1 MPPTKATKPTAVRS
15 ANAPAPSAPVA
26 PPPAPLATPA
36 SPPVRV
42 GESGLSKASKILLL
56 VGAILSTGLAVMMV
70 GMAIFMGAVF
80 SEFEAE
86 AQEQDPS
93 FRFPGPLFLAFYGIW
108 GLLYAAGA
116 VCAFVGWRKA
126 SAGDLDSGFVWGLI
140 GSLLPPFNVVIL
152 LGAIFAKVCPEA
164 EAKAHSAAGSAP
176 R

>member
-1 MPPTKATKPTAVRS
+1 MPPTKATTPTAVRS

-26 PPPAPLATPA
+26 PTPAPLA
-36 SPPVRV
+36 SPPGRV

-56 VGAILSTGLAVMMV
+56 VGAILSAGLAVMMV
-70 GMAIFMGAVF
+70 GMAIFMGVVF

-116 VCAFVGWRKA
+116 VCAFIGWRKA
-126 SAGDLDSGFVWGLI
+126 SAGALDSGFVWGLV

-164 EAKAHSAAGSAP
+164 EAKAHPAAGSAP